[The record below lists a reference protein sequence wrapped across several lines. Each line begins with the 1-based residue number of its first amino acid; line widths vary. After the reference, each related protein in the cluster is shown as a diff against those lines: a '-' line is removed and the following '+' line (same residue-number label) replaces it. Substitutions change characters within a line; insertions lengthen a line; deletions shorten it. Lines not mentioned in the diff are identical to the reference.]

1 MERIGLYKI
10 ELSVCSNRNW
20 LMFIPSIWL
29 SIWWHVL
36 YLRIVWFRLEFCV
49 NLNFNCTNGKSIG
62 FFLIPH
68 IALYRSSKKYKE
80 KWDFQ
85 FFWLWIGFR
94 KFFGE
99 RKEYVESFKDKCL
112 ELRRFKIT
120 INKQNHE

>member
-1 MERIGLYKI
+1 MGRIGLYRM
-10 ELSVCSNRNW
+10 EFGVCSNRNW

-29 SIWWHVL
+29 GIWWNVL

-49 NLNFNCTNGKSIG
+49 HLTTDCTYSKSIR
-62 FFLIPH
+62 FFPVPH
-68 IALYRSSKKYKE
+68 IALYHITNKKYKE

-99 RKEYVESFKDKCL
+99 RKEYVESFKDKCR

-120 INKQNHE
+120 INKRK